1 MYLFLCTYTE
11 YHVLQLYNR
20 SEKSLILLLFYA
32 KKVHIFMITM
42 KRQFNGCVDN
52 NEFYYAVRKV
62 KHVFRMKKLNDV
74 KYIMTIKALL
84 HT

>member
-1 MYLFLCTYTE
+1 
-11 YHVLQLYNR
+11 
-20 SEKSLILLLFYA
+20 
-32 KKVHIFMITM
+32 MITM